1 MTTLLKNIL
10 IVEDDT
16 TLRTVVEE
24 KLTKS
29 GYAVD
34 VAVDGQDAMDK
45 LHAGLRPDLILLD
58 ILMPRKNGAQV
69 MEELHADANLRA
81 IPVIIISN
89 VDQKDAIDRMKKLGV
104 KDFLMKDRTDMEEV
118 LNKVQALVGG
128 GVSSSMPR
136 EGMPPKSR
144 FTINLNETI
153 PEHKLNVKTGQHVL
167 FVEDDNFLRKLV
179 VQKFTTEGF
188 MVKDAMDAKS
198 AFSILEQ
205 WRPEIILL
213 DLILPD
219 MSGFDILAIL
229 KKDDRLKDIPVVI
242 LSNLGQQEDID
253 RAMNLGA
260 EGFMVKA
267 SFTLE
272 EITERIQKVLAAH
285 A

>member
-89 VDQKDAIDRMKKLGV
+89 VDQKDAIDR
-104 KDFLMKDRTDMEEV
+104 
-118 LNKVQALVGG
+118 
-128 GVSSSMPR
+128 
-136 EGMPPKSR
+136 
-144 FTINLNETI
+144 
-153 PEHKLNVKTGQHVL
+153 H
-167 FVEDDNFLRKLV
+167 
-179 VQKFTTEGF
+179 
-188 MVKDAMDAKS
+188 
-198 AFSILEQ
+198 
-205 WRPEIILL
+205 
-213 DLILPD
+213 
-219 MSGFDILAIL
+219 L
-229 KKDDRLKDIPVVI
+229 K
-242 LSNLGQQEDID
+242 
-253 RAMNLGA
+253 
-260 EGFMVKA
+260 
-267 SFTLE
+267 
-272 EITERIQKVLAAH
+272 
-285 A
+285 